1 MPRAADERSRDGDH
15 RQHLQ
20 VGAFRIDAGAL
31 QVASGGQTTRLK
43 PKAMGVLL
51 ALARSPGVTL
61 SRDELLDEVWG
72 SAHVTPGVVA
82 HAVTALR
89 RAFGDSVEQPT
100 YIETIP
106 RIGYRL
112 VAAVQVLAPGESTD
126 AHATGAEPILMAR
139 AVDPGH
145 EVVAP
150 ASTGV
155 EAVPAPTPTAAI
167 RDPGPPGEGQRTV
180 ADPPPVPAA
189 PAKAKARRPSPLA
202 LTVLALATLLTTVAM
217 VLAAVAWRSAAGGAA
232 PSSAAGITAGE
243 ARRITFGPGAEAHPR
258 LNPGGDWLVYTRRD
272 RLDDPPRL
280 FLQSL
285 HGTEPIPLAGGGH
298 AERPAWS
305 PDGREV
311 AYVWRPADGSRCEI
325 RVTGID
331 GGGGQTLVT
340 CPPRSVVYLDW
351 NPVDA
356 NQIAWSAVV
365 PGSSAGTRLSMLRRT
380 QGWAPEPFDYE
391 HLHAST
397 DLYPRFSPDGRRIA
411 FRGGSNPTSDLYS
424 VASSGGPVTRLTSL
438 RSEINGFDW
447 LPDGSG
453 LVFSS
458 SHEARRALYALDI
471 ASGSVTALDIVD
483 ASSPDVAARGGAIA
497 YQLEAWRSSLLEY
510 PLDGGPARVL
520 APSSG
525 RDFFLAMAA
534 DDSRLVFSSDRDGSS
549 QLWLLERSNNQAKRL
564 TRHEAGVVESP
575 VLSADGRRVLYILRI
590 QGRHELHE
598 YDLDRGLGTRVAVA
612 RGSLRNAIYAGDDRS
627 LWYAAWQGDGWRL
640 HACVRSNAASSCEGK
655 ATRLQAFRVERARID
670 GRSALLLTAGSDQS
684 LVEVVGEDDLAPLDV
699 PPLLLEEPWLVVG
712 DAVWSLRFQPG
723 EIGIATLQAHS
734 LRDGMVTPRAT
745 LPAMRHLLGSG
756 FQVSADRRRL
766 VLPVVTENRTD
777 IGVASLQ
784 PNGS

>member
-51 ALARSPGVTL
+51 ALARSPGITL

-112 VAAVQVLAPGESTD
+112 VAPVQVLAPGEANDDDGS
-126 AHATGAEPILMAR
+126 TGAEPVMVAGAIAG
-139 AVDPGH
+139 PGH
-145 EVVAP
+145 EAAAP
-150 ASTGV
+150 ASPGADT
-155 EAVPAPTPTAAI
+155 VPAPVPTAPSA
-167 RDPGPPGEGQRTV
+167 
-180 ADPPPVPAA
+180 PVAA
-189 PAKAKARRPSPLA
+189 PPQAKVRRFSPLTLA
-202 LTVLALATLLTTVAM
+202 FAALATLLTTVAM
-217 VLAAVAWRSAAGGAA
+217 VLAAIAWRSAANAGGPLAA
-232 PSSAAGITAGE
+232 TTGITASE
-243 ARRITFGPGAEAHPR
+243 ARRITFGPGGEAHPR

-272 RLDDPPRL
+272 SLADPPRL

-285 HGTEPIPLAGGGH
+285 HGTEAIPLADGDH
-298 AERPAWS
+298 TERPAWS

-331 GGGGQTLVT
+331 GDGQQTLVT

-365 PGSSAGTRLSMLRRT
+365 PGSSAGTRVSMLRRT

-391 HLHAST
+391 HVHAST

-411 FRGGSNPTSDLYS
+411 FRGGSNPTSDLYAVS
-424 VASSGGPVTRLTSL
+424 NNGGPVARLTNL

-458 SHEARRALYALDI
+458 NHEDQRALYALDI
-471 ASGSVTALDIVD
+471 ASGSVTALGIVD

-497 YQLEAWRSSLLEY
+497 YQLESWRSSLLEY

-525 RDFFLAMAA
+525 RDFFLAMAP

-549 QLWLLERSNNQAKRL
+549 QLWLLERSSGLARRL

-598 YDLDRGLGTRVAVA
+598 YDLDRGLGSRVAVA
-612 RGSLRNAIYAGDDRS
+612 RTSLRNAIYAGDDHS
-627 LWYAAWQGDGWRL
+627 LWYAAWREDGWRL
-640 HACVRSNAASSCEGK
+640 HACIRSDAASSCEGE
-655 ATRLQAFRVERARID
+655 ATTLQAFRVERARID
-670 GRSALLLTAGSDQS
+670 GRSALLLTAGSEQS

-699 PPLLLEEPWLVVG
+699 PALVPEEPWLVVD
-712 DAVWSLRFQPG
+712 DAVWSLRLQPG
-723 EIGIATLQAHS
+723 EIGVATLQAHS
-734 LRDGMVTPRAT
+734 LRDGVVTPLAT

-756 FQVSADRRRL
+756 FQVSADRSRL
-766 VLPVVTENRTD
+766 VLPVLTENRTD
-777 IGVASLQ
+777 IGVANLQ
-784 PNGS
+784 PNGG